1 MSLRRRPDW
10 EEAIVD
16 IHLRKLLWIFC
27 PGHAGA
33 KGNYR
38 ADTLAGKATI
48 TSGLLFGRSE
58 VLRSLRHY
66 LLAQSQGRHTIY
78 LLEER
83 DVERGRAGR
92 SSLKGRER
100 TILNLMN
107 IGAVPEATLGKLQ
120 RDGMKRV
127 IMCVSERIYTIL
139 NCIGLKR
146 TFWTFELNPGLVI
159 LDTSPCDLV

>member
-10 EEAIVD
+10 EEVIVD

-48 TSGLLFGRSE
+48 TSGLLLGRSE

-66 LLAQSQGRHTIY
+66 LLAQSEEHHTINR
-78 LLEER
+78 LEKR
-83 DVERGRAGR
+83 GSERGIARR

-100 TILNLMN
+100 DIVNQTN
-107 IGAVPEATLGKLQ
+107 IGTVSKATLWKLL
-120 RDGMKRV
+120 RDWVKR
-127 IMCVSERIYTIL
+127 IRAFPSAQIPSRA
-139 NCIGLKR
+139 
-146 TFWTFELNPGLVI
+146 ELN
-159 LDTSPCDLV
+159 